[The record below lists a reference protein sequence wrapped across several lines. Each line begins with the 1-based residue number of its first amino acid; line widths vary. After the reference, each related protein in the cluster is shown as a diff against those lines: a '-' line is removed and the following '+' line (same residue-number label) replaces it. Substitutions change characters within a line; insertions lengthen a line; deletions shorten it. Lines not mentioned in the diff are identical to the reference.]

1 MGGLFTKC
9 PHCSQDLDPDIATCP
24 HCSGEVEV
32 AGGGSTRRTAWIVLA
47 ILCACGGI
55 FFLVRASLRP
65 KGVEVT
71 GPDGQKYIRAP
82 VRDLKGP
89 EDSKPL
95 IRVAALAVAPPE
107 RIKVVLSEELGP
119 AARIWHERI
128 AGQWH
133 WVAVI
138 FSPALRNTNARIEVL
153 PYKNRVLFIKFQF
166 QSPYPNRAELLTLL
180 GLSPCLTPPTVDAMA
195 GPRWTCFQGL
205 DEIGGVYEPEGGPG
219 IREVTVTPNKALAN
233 YFFRGGQ

>member
-1 MGGLFTKC
+1 MAALFAKC
-9 PHCSQDLDPDIATCP
+9 PHCSRDLEPETATCP
-24 HCSGEVEV
+24 HCNGEVEL
-32 AGGGSTRRTAWIVLA
+32 AGSGNTRRAAWIILA
-47 ILCACGGI
+47 LLCASVAI
-55 FFLVRASLRP
+55 FFLVRVSMRP

-71 GPDGQKYIRAP
+71 GPDGQKYIQAP
-82 VRDLKGP
+82 ARDLKEP

-95 IRVAALAVAPPE
+95 IRVAALADAPQE

-119 AARIWHERI
+119 AARIWNERI

-138 FSPALRNTNARIEVL
+138 FSPALRNTNARIEVM
-153 PYKNRVLFIKFQF
+153 PYKNRVMSIKFQF
-166 QSPYPNRAELLTLL
+166 QSPYPNRAELLALL
-180 GLSPCLTPPTVDAMA
+180 GLAPCLTPPTMDAME
-195 GPRWTCFQGL
+195 GPRWTCFPGL
-205 DEIGGVYEPEGGPG
+205 DEIAGVYEPGGGPG